1 MFLERTGLRLCR
13 FGIIDFDM
21 DFRISIVAFEKK
33 VNVKSL
39 KSFLST
45 LHNNHSA
52 KFQILKS
59 IFN

>member
-1 MFLERTGLRLCR
+1 MFLERTGLRPCR

-21 DFRISIVAFEKK
+21 DFRISIIAFEKK

-45 LHNNHSA
+45 LYNNHSA

-59 IFN
+59 IFK